1 MPQRRTIAAAGI
13 AVAAAGAAAAA
24 LRARARRTH
33 ARVLADPLHE
43 VLNAPLEGGRPLAV
57 EAREG
62 TRIHA
67 DVFGPDD
74 APTVILGHGWVEA
87 AHFWTHQIR
96 DLSADHRVVA
106 WELRGHGR
114 SAEPP
119 NRDYSIEALAGDLDA
134 VLDAALS
141 DGERAVVAGHS
152 LGGMTVVSWAG
163 LHGRSTTDRIAAA
176 ALVNTGM
183 YGLIADSLV
192 VRTPGALASIGEV
205 VGRTVLSAPG
215 ALPPRTNPITHEAV
229 RYLCFGPDAGP
240 ATIEFCE
247 EMFLACGPEA
257 RAGCG
262 ATMSRL
268 DLRESI
274 ASLDAPTLVI
284 AGERDRLTPPIHSR
298 RLVDALPDPADYVEL
313 PRVGHMG
320 PVEAPEEISNQIR
333 RLVRQHLA
341 PRTEGVAA

>member
-1 MPQRRTIAAAGI
+1 MPQRRTIAAAGV
-13 AVAAAGAAAAA
+13 ALAAAAAAAAA
-24 LRARARRTH
+24 LRARARSTH

-43 VLNAPLEGGRPLAV
+43 VLTAPPQRGRPLVV
-57 EAREG
+57 EAADG
-62 TRIHA
+62 TSIHA
-67 DVFGPDD
+67 EVFGPDEG
-74 APTVILGHGWVEA
+74 PTVILGHGWVEA
-87 AHFWTHQIR
+87 SHFWIHQIR
-96 DLSADHRVVA
+96 ELSEDHRVVA
-106 WELRGHGR
+106 WDLRGHGR

-119 NRDYSIEALAGDLDA
+119 SRDYSIEALAGDFDA
-134 VLDAALS
+134 VLDAALR

-152 LGGMTVVSWAG
+152 LGGMTVVAWAG
-163 LHGRSTTDRIAAA
+163 QRGHSTADRLAAA

-192 VRTPGALASIGEV
+192 VRTPGALGTVGEV
-205 VGRTVLSAPG
+205 VGRTVLSSPG
-215 ALPPRTNPITHEAV
+215 ALPPRTNPITYEAI

-247 EMFLACGPEA
+247 EMVLACGPEA
-257 RAGCG
+257 RAGSG

-274 ASLDAPTLVI
+274 ASLDVPTVVI

-298 RLVDALPDPADYVEL
+298 RLVEALPEASYVEL

-320 PVEAPEEISNQIR
+320 PVEAPEEVSDRIR
-333 RLVRQHLA
+333 GLAREHLA
-341 PRTEGVAA
+341 GRAEGVAA